1 MSGELEARVRHQTL
15 YRLTKSGGIQILGS
29 CCTACGRVSCP
40 AAKFG
45 CGHCGAAPERQEE
58 ATLSGKGVLDGFVI
72 VNLDLP
78 AERKG
83 PFTVGVISLREG
95 PVIEAV
101 LQVDTEQKIKKG
113 DSVHAV
119 AAAVDP
125 EVFRNNSP
133 GFVECRFAIGEGQ

>member
-1 MSGELEARVRHQTL
+1 MSGELETRVRHETL
-15 YRLTKSGGIQILGS
+15 YRLANSGGIQILGS
-29 CCTACGRVSCP
+29 RCTACGKVSCP

-45 CGHCGAAPERQEE
+45 CGHCGAAPERQEQ
-58 ATLSGKGVLDGFVI
+58 ATLSGSGVLDGFVV
-72 VNLDLP
+72 VNLDLQ

-101 LQVDTEQKIKKG
+101 LEVDTDQKIKKG
-113 DSVHAV
+113 DPVYAV

-125 EVFRNNSP
+125 EVFRNSSP
-133 GFVECRFAIGEGQ
+133 ELVECRFAIGEGL